1 MRGHRAAL
9 AHVGSFVMTRASA
22 ACAAQLEAIARDCDG
37 QFAAAVSRRDWYDR
51 RGKHF
56 LPSLAR
62 AHLLQ
67 QCNNFKDPG
76 VQAYGGEL
84 FAALRAAANATFD
97 KLPPPKPSL
106 RAGDRPALV
115 VCVVRTHCER
125 ARCDLV
131 ALPGCGAAAPLRVTP
146 WHPVRPAADA
156 AWRFPAELDG
166 ARALDGAPCDSVYN
180 FVLDRGH
187 AIELS
192 GAIAGGGDGGARAT
206 FAAVTLGHG
215 LESDAVVRHAYFG
228 SRRIVDDLAALPGWR
243 GGRVELLHGWLRR
256 DDATGLLCGIH
267 AERALPVDD
276 APLPPPPPPRAPAL
290 VSARA

>member
-22 ACAAQLEAIARDCDG
+22 VCAAQLEAIARDCDG

-51 RGKHF
+51 WGKHF

-106 RAGDRPALV
+106 RAGDRPALGSGGMARSFNNACNGCFAPEARLALADGATRPCSEVAAGDLVRVAAAAGGGVARV
-115 VCVVRTHCER
+115 VCVVRTHRER

-131 ALPGCGAAAPLRVTP
+131 ALPGCGAAPPLR
-146 WHPVRPAADA
+146 
-156 AWRFPAELDG
+156 
-166 ARALDGAPCDSVYN
+166 
-180 FVLDRGH
+180 
-187 AIELS
+187 
-192 GAIAGGGDGGARAT
+192 
-206 FAAVTLGHG
+206 
-215 LESDAVVRHAYFG
+215 
-228 SRRIVDDLAALPGWR
+228 
-243 GGRVELLHGWLRR
+243 
-256 DDATGLLCGIH
+256 
-267 AERALPVDD
+267 
-276 APLPPPPPPRAPAL
+276 
-290 VSARA
+290 